1 MAAVAAPYGLRAVNH
16 LGGTP
21 YAGSTR
27 MYPIGTGTATNIY
40 YGDVV
45 NVLATGLLTQNV
57 TDGNSAGGGGAA
69 AAFVAG
75 TVGIFVG
82 CTYTDPGSNQVVFR
96 QNWPTGTV
104 TADAQAYVVDDP
116 AVIFQAQANGTVPAS
131 NLGGNIPFAALQAT
145 GTGNLLSGNS
155 NTALLAAGIA
165 ATATIAFRIVDFVE
179 SPTSTAGDAFTDL
192 LIKFNQSSHSLNNN
206 GVGI

>member
-27 MYPIGTGTATNIY
+27 MYPIATGTATNIY

-45 NVLATGLLTQNV
+45 NVQATGFLTQNTTTGAV
-57 TDGNSAGGGGAA
+57 GAGTQ
-69 AAFVAG
+69 FVAG
-75 TVGIFVG
+75 TVGVFVG
-82 CTYTDPGSNQVVFR
+82 CTFSDPISGNVTFR

-104 TADAQAYVVDDP
+104 TADALAYVVDDP
-116 AVIFQAQANGTVPAS
+116 AAIFQVQANATVAAAALGSCCSIIAQAT
-131 NLGGNIPFAALQAT
+131 T
-145 GTGNLLSGNS
+145 TGNLLSGNS
-155 NTALLAAGIA
+155 VTPVNA
-165 ATATIAFRIVDFVE
+165 ATLSVNQDAFKIVGFVD
-179 SPTSTAGDAFTDL
+179 SPTSTVGDAFTDL
-192 LIKFNQSSHSLNNN
+192 LVKFNPVAHAYTS

>member
-1 MAAVAAPYGLRAVNH
+1 MAAVASPYGLKAVNH

-27 MYPIGTGTATNIY
+27 MYPIASGTATNIY

-45 NVLATGLLTQNV
+45 SVLGTGLLTQNR
-57 TDGNSAGGGGAA
+57 TDGNSAGGGIPA

-116 AVIFQAQANGTVPAS
+116 GAIFQIQANGTLAQ
-131 NLGGNIPFAALQAT
+131 AALGSCAFLAAAQAT
-145 GTGNLLSGNS
+145 GSGNLLSGNS
-155 NTALLAAGIA
+155 TTALSNAVTVAQD
-165 ATATIAFRIVDFVE
+165 AFKIVGFVD
-179 SPTSTAGDAFTDL
+179 SPTSTVGDLFTDVL
-192 LIKFNQSSHSLNNN
+192 VKFNPVAHAYTS

>member
-27 MYPIGTGTATNIY
+27 MYPILTGRAENIY

-45 NVLATGLLTQNV
+45 NVDGASGTIRQNQTTGA
-57 TDGNSAGGGGAA
+57 AGGT
-69 AAFVAG
+69 AFLAG
-75 TVGIFVG
+75 TVGVFVG

-116 AVIFQAQANGTVPAS
+116 GAIFQIQANGTLAQ
-131 NLGGNIPFAALQAT
+131 AALGACAFLAAAQGAA
-145 GTGNLLSGNS
+145 TGNLLSGNS
-155 NTALLAAGIA
+155 TTALSNAVTVAQD
-165 ATATIAFRIVDFVE
+165 AFKIVGFVD
-179 SPTSTAGDAFTDL
+179 SPTSTVGDLFTDVL
-192 LIKFNQSSHSLNNN
+192 VKFNPVAHAYTS

>member
-1 MAAVAAPYGLRAVNH
+1 MAATATPYGLRAVNH

-27 MYPIGTGTATNIY
+27 MYPIGTGLAQNIY

-45 NVLATGLLTQNV
+45 NVLATGLLNQTQV
-57 TDGNSAGGGGAA
+57 TGAA
-69 AAFVAG
+69 AAPFPAG

-104 TADAQAYVVDDP
+104 TADAVAYVIDDP
-116 AVIFQAQANGTVPAS
+116 AVIFQVQANATVAA
-131 NLGGNIPFAALQAT
+131 AALGSCCSVIAQTTA
-145 GTGNLLSGNS
+145 TGNLTSGNS
-155 NTALLAAGIA
+155 TTAVNA
-165 ATATIAFRIVDFVE
+165 ATISVNQDAFKIVDFVD
-179 SPTSTAGDAFTDL
+179 SPTSTVGDAFTDL
-192 LIKFNQSSHSLNNN
+192 LVKFNPVAHAYTS